1 MMNHEVLMRIAKKQ
15 DSEKSMET
23 KEYVQV
29 QTIFKVGESADGLF
43 IIGSGEVGIYFPEN
57 REMQKPNQILKET
70 QIFGEMGV
78 IDSQLRTASAK
89 AHTDV
94 NLLFVSKEDFDK
106 KIAEGDIVI

>member
-1 MMNHEVLMRIAKKQ
+1 
-15 DSEKSMET
+15 MET
-23 KEYVQV
+23 KEYVQG

-57 REMQKPNQILKET
+57 REMKKPNQILKET

-106 KIAEGDIVI
+106 KIAEGDIVVRGVIAVLSERLRQLQKK

>member
-1 MMNHEVLMRIAKKQ
+1 
-15 DSEKSMET
+15 MET
-23 KEYVQV
+23 KEYVQG

-57 REMQKPNQILKET
+57 QPNQILRET

-89 AHTDV
+89 AYTYV
-94 NLLFVSKEDFDK
+94 NLLFVSKEDFVK
-106 KIAEGDIVI
+106 KR